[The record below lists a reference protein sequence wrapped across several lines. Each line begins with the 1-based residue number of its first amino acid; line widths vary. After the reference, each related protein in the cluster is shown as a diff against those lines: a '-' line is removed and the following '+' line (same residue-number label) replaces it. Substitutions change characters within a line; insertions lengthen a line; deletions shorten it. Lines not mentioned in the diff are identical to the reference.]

1 MWAFKRKKKV
11 HPNVDAASDKD
22 IESSR
27 TKQNLHQHHHHQQ
40 QQQQQKQHQLQ
51 LHQQNQN
58 QKAAA
63 ETFVR
68 VNGWSSPFHPLQLLA
83 WFFLIFFSVTYF
95 IFMIPNLPTSQTKW
109 IAGCI
114 NGVIFIFHIIIYLT
128 STTVNPADDAVI
140 AKYGENNGRKSNSNK
155 VKPAKFDRSKH
166 EHVIENQFCYICEV
180 SVGSKAKH
188 CSACNKCV
196 SRFDHHCKWLNN
208 CVGGKNYK

>member
-1 MWAFKRKKKV
+1 MWAFKRRKKV
-11 HPNVDAASDKD
+11 HPNLSGDKD
-22 IESSR
+22 VESSR
-27 TKQNLHQHHHHQQ
+27 TKHQPPSQT
-40 QQQQQKQHQLQ
+40 
-51 LHQQNQN
+51 
-58 QKAAA
+58 APV

-68 VNGWSSPFHPLQLLA
+68 LNGWSAPFHPLQLLA

-95 IFMIPNLPTSQTKW
+95 IFMIPNLPSSQTKW

-114 NGVIFIFHIIIYLT
+114 NGVIFVFHVIIYLT

-140 AKYGENNGRKSNSNK
+140 AKYGENNATQSK

-180 SVGSKAKH
+180 SVGAKAKH